1 MVDQLFRF
9 QELQD
14 RSQCPKQTDTPT
26 AIIAAVIFCAGRLW
40 ACNILGNKR
49 RKAAAPCGDR
59 GGFPFFNSI
68 VYICILISNSSLH
81 SSTTYL
87 LLERLPHS
95 YDLSQVHS
103 LAYINSS
110 FDIDSITRLTI
121 SCVASLTFLPLGF
134 LSLFLLLQRST
145 VSSCRHFYWA
155 FAAWECR

>member
-1 MVDQLFRF
+1 MLV
-9 QELQD
+9 
-14 RSQCPKQTDTPT
+14 
-26 AIIAAVIFCAGRLW
+26 GW

-87 LLERLPHS
+87 LLEGLPHS
-95 YDLSQVHS
+95 YDISQVHS

-121 SCVASLTFLPLGF
+121 SCVASLTFPSPLAKLTWVDVGTRF
-134 LSLFLLLQRST
+134 DGEALNKLEHHPFWPRATKVAQCVEQLTKKKKKREL
-145 VSSCRHFYWA
+145 
-155 FAAWECR
+155 